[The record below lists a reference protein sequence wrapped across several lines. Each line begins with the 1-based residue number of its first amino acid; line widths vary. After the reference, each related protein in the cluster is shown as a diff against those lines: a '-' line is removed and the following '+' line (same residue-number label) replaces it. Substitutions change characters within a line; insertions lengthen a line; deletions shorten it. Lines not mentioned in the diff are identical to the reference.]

1 MLKRR
6 CILPVFLII
15 LVLAR
20 AAAADADPRAPRDIL
35 ASSRDLS
42 YTDAARL
49 LEQSLPRAGELT
61 PWFLLEL
68 ADRAATAGDFAK
80 ARSWSER
87 QSLSKLPEP
96 IADRVYYRLAE
107 SLIATGDRDRGVA
120 LVGERIKGGS
130 AKNPLLWLLWF
141 REAGASTS
149 ERGAV
154 EAMCAKLDAANPNLK
169 TADPDAFALSRYL
182 SGLAAVRSGEWDF
195 AARSLARFSPSYDA
209 KFPAYA
215 PWAAFYLG
223 WSHYRLGRAADA
235 IRELSRYLD
244 AFKGH
249 ERGWQAATA
258 CALAATQSGA
268 DPLPFAE
275 RAVALAPS
283 KPELAES
290 LILKASVLTDRSLF
304 DRAEAALAGVADGTA
319 TAGLTPS
326 AARAAY
332 LLGDLAFRQGK
343 RDLAESRWLSLSDR
357 FPKDPLAGDALF
369 RAGEQRFIASEWPRA
384 AELFARYRQEW
395 PTGQFLDSALS
406 LGGESYAR
414 AGKTNL
420 AILWWE
426 DYLKKYPT
434 GSAAPRAWGNLVEA
448 YRAEGDFA
456 AASRAAESYL
466 KAFPEEAR
474 LDGVP
479 DSLETLRRLK
489 SGESP
494 DVASLVSAW
503 EREGKA
509 STATGRAAGLAL
521 ARRYLAD
528 YGSRGN
534 AKSVL
539 SLIAARAPD
548 SPDGLTAED
557 RRTYAASLALLG
569 NALRDDGS
577 PRDAA
582 RTLLKAGS
590 YYAALDGE
598 RAAEALYGAAD
609 SFTQARLDGDAK
621 KTVETL
627 EKAWPLSAWTRRA
640 ELLLQS
646 ARPE

>member
-1 MLKRR
+1 M
-6 CILPVFLII
+6 FLIF

-20 AAAADADPRAPRDIL
+20 VTAADTDPRDLL
-35 ASSRDLS
+35 ASSRGLS
-42 YTDAARL
+42 YPDAARL
-49 LEQSLPRAGELT
+49 LEQGLPRAGELT

-68 ADRAATAGDFAK
+68 ADRAAIAGDYAK
-80 ARSWSER
+80 ALAWSER
-87 QSLSKLPEP
+87 QSLVKLPEP
-96 IADRVYYRLAE
+96 IADRVYYRFAE
-107 SLIATGDRDRGVA
+107 SLIATGDRARGIA
-120 LVGERIKGGS
+120 LLGERIKGGS
-130 AKNPLLWLLWF
+130 AKDPLVWLLWF
-141 REAGASTS
+141 REAGVTTG
-149 ERGAV
+149 ERGSV

-169 TADPDAFALSRYL
+169 TIDPDAFALSRYL

-195 AARSLARFSPSYDA
+195 AARSLARFSPAFEA
-209 KFPAYA
+209 KYPAYA

-223 WSHYRLGRAADA
+223 WSHYRLGRASDA

-244 AFKGH
+244 TFKGH

-275 RAVALAPS
+275 RAVSLAPT

-304 DRAEAALAGVADGTA
+304 DRAEASLAGVADGTA
-319 TAGLTPS
+319 TGGLTPS

-343 RDLAESRWLSLSDR
+343 RDLAESRWLSLSGR

-395 PTGQFLDSALS
+395 PSGPFLDSALS

-414 AGKTNL
+414 AGKTDL

-426 DYLKKYPT
+426 EYLKKYPT

-448 YRAEGDFA
+448 YRTEGDFA

-479 DSLETLRRLK
+479 DALETLKRLK

-503 EREGKA
+503 EREGKG
-509 STATGRAAGLAL
+509 STVAGRAAGLAL
-521 ARRYLAD
+521 SRRYLAN
-528 YGSRGN
+528 YGSRGD

-539 SLIAARAPD
+539 SQIVSRAPN
-548 SPDGLTAED
+548 SPDGLSVED
-557 RRTYAASLALLG
+557 RRTFAASLALLG
-569 NALRDDGS
+569 NALRDEGS
-577 PRDAA
+577 LRDAA

-590 YYAALDGE
+590 YYAALDSE
-598 RAAEALYGAAD
+598 RAAEVLYGATD
-609 SFTQARLDGDAK
+609 SFMQVRLDGDAK